1 MKVAFEGIGSLSKT
15 TISNLREI
23 KRKEVDALLQRRSQ
37 QTANRPTHSTSK
49 WDNAELEGASL
60 KSSF

>member
-37 QTANRPTHSTSK
+37 HAARPTHPASK